1 MKYKLAALGS
11 GALFGLGL
19 SIAGMTDP
27 QKVLAFLDVAGNWDP
42 SLLFVLGSAV
52 IVTFAGYRLAL
63 RQPRPVLAES
73 FGVPNFRQIDRPLLL
88 GSVVFGIGW
97 GIAGYCPGP
106 AIASLAFTNTEALV
120 FLPALALGSWLHL
133 GMGSKQRL
141 IAGAA
146 QP

>member
-27 QKVLAFLDVAGNWDP
+27 QKVLAFLDVAGSWDP

-63 RQPRPVLAES
+63 RQPRPLLAES
-73 FGVPNFRQIDRPLLL
+73 FGVPTFRHIDRPLLL
-88 GSVVFGIGW
+88 GSVLFGIGW

-106 AIASLAFTNTEALV
+106 AIASLAFTNTETLV

-133 GMGSKQRL
+133 GVGRREKGVAS
-141 IAGAA
+141 AA
-146 QP
+146 RA